1 MSFLSSLFGYSD
13 KPATQTKVSYIPP
26 ELKPYVDEVLKDTQA
41 LYKQRMGEGYTPYT
55 GQTIAGF
62 TPEQLQSQEG
72 LKALVGSQ
80 RPYQDE
86 ALGIMRGGAEQFTAD
101 TAKKFMSPYQR
112 AVIDEEKEQAQ
123 RQYERT
129 QRPKFEKDAVAAGG
143 MSGLG
148 TRAAVESAEREAGQ
162 QRLLAG
168 IETKGLQKAYEDAQE
183 QFRSQKERE
192 RLLASDIAQT
202 GQNIF
207 KAGLA
212 EQGLL
217 EGIGEEKRDMQQ
229 AALDEAL
236 YKWKQQQEFPESQLA
251 RYMSSIYGNPML
263 AQPTYTTTKTPAQ
276 ASMGKSLLGLGLA
289 GYQAGGGFSKGGFS
303 PSNWF
308 KSKAASGGQVG
319 GLSTL
324 YRQTGGQANPSIYGG
339 YNLAALQQMDDG
351 EEQEFQTGQ
360 TATFKRDP
368 QDFKDARIAAGVEP
382 PVQPTKKDIAVTKVV
397 EEGGGTTA
405 VENMFN
411 KVKSKAA
418 AKGDKLPPEFTRKS
432 VAELVAEIRGTKG
445 DAILAGLAAYL
456 KPFGTPADIPGA
468 MLAADR
474 KAQIDAAKEELKM
487 TSEEEKAQAKVRAA
501 LAKARGTKY
510 KASETRKT
518 WEKVAQSSGVFTFG
532 PEGKIISVDTSQ
544 FGPGMSAQKIKAA
557 LNKILPEAQRIGRNT
572 QDQQKA
578 SEYIVNEF
586 NRLLREGVSGTKPPS
601 SSNVV
606 PSIGKREVGKIYL
619 DKSGKKF
626 KWVGLGQGTQGWEQV
641 K

>member
-26 ELKPYVDEVLKDTQA
+26 ELKKYVEQVLGDTQA
-41 LYKQRMGEGYTPYT
+41 LYEQRMGEGYIPYT

-86 ALGIMRGGAEQFTAD
+86 ALRIMRGGAEQFTAD

-168 IETKGLQKAYEDAQE
+168 IETKGLQKAYEDAQN
-183 QFRSQKERE
+183 QFKSQKERE
-192 RLLASDIAQT
+192 RLLASDISQT

-207 KAGLA
+207 SAGLA

-217 EGIGEEKRDMQQ
+217 QGIGEEKRDMQQ
-229 AALDEAL
+229 AGLDEAL
-236 YKWKQQQEFPESQLA
+236 YKWKQQQQFPEEQLA
-251 RYMSSIYGNPML
+251 RYMTSIYGNPML
-263 AQPTYTTTKTPAQ
+263 AQPNYTTTKTPQQ

-303 PSNWF
+303 LPNWL
-308 KSKAASGGQVG
+308 KPKAAAGGGQVG

-382 PVQPTKKDIAVTKVV
+382 PVQPTKKDIAVTEVV
-397 EEGGGTTA
+397 EGFGGTTA

-487 TSEEEKAQAKVRAA
+487 TSEEEKAEAKIRAA

-518 WEKVAQSSGVFTFG
+518 WEKIAQSSKIFTFG
-532 PEGKIISVDTSQ
+532 PKGNIINIDTSQ
-544 FGPGMSAQKIKAA
+544 FGKDVDVKKIISA

-586 NRLLREGVSGTKPPS
+586 DRLLKEGVSGTKSPS
-601 SSNVV
+601 S
-606 PSIGKREVGKIYL
+606 KIRTSK
-619 DKSGKKF
+619 DGKKW
-626 KWVGLGQGTQGWEQV
+626 KQV
-641 K
+641 QFPNGKYGYVPAN